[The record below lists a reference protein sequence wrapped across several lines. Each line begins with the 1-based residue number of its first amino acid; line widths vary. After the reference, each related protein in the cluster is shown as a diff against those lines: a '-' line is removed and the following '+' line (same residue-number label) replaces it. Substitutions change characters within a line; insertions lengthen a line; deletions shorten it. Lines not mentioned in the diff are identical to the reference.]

1 MADERPESQKPPE
14 DPRDAAK
21 RESLRKAEA
30 RQGAPGEQHFQHGAV
45 QSGPPAGRAGEPPK
59 PEDPKD
65 AAKREDVK
73 KAAERRADTEAQ
85 AHVDPL
91 RASQLA
97 ALYPGPVYYL
107 PNQAEGNPGVQG
119 WVFRPHQE
127 KNPGEAPAMR
137 VRDADE
143 FQQQV
148 ALQANA
154 RTRQRELMQKDAEAR
169 GEKLALA
176 EGPGR
181 LRLNVTVEAHSV
193 VADDQLAAIAAAADQ
208 LVNALRAAGVDPQKA
223 DVSGTDF

>member
-1 MADERPESQKPPE
+1 MADDKRPE
-14 DPRDAAK
+14 DPREAAK
-21 RESLRKAEA
+21 WDSMRKAAAA
-30 RQGAPGEQHFQHGAV
+30 RQAAQAPGEQHFQHGSLERGPAAGP
-45 QSGPPAGRAGEPPK
+45 SGETKK

-65 AAKREDVK
+65 AERREDVK
-73 KAAERRADTEAQ
+73 KAAERRADTDAQ
-85 AHVDPL
+85 AHLDPM

-97 ALYPGPVYYL
+97 ALNPGPVYYL

-127 KNPGEAPAMR
+127 KNPGETPGMR

-148 ALQANA
+148 ALQTGA
-154 RTRQRELMQKDAEAR
+154 RGRQRELMQKDADAR

-176 EGPGR
+176 EGPAR
-181 LRLNVTVEAHSV
+181 LRLNLTVEAHSV
-193 VADDQLAAIAAAADQ
+193 VDEGQLGAIAAAADG